1 MDIQFNNSPTAPIVI
16 IACKVFQKLLEASL
30 PMELKTDVTYLDYG
44 LHVAPKNLTKEVQQ
58 SIDQIKKPS
67 LVILGYGLCGNG
79 LVGINSGIHTLIIP
93 KSDDCIAILMGS
105 YDEYRQEFDNEPGTY
120 YLTKGWLE
128 AGSNPLQ
135 EYLGYVDKYGLEK
148 ADLIMD
154 LQYKNYT
161 RLMFVAQTKEDFIQY
176 RKQVS
181 EIAEFCERWGMEYEE
196 KLGSDRFI
204 RELIVRAKE
213 AQSNDQQMLY
223 ESNQGDFVVIQP
235 NSEIVQ
241 RVFLR

>member
-1 MDIQFNNSPTAPIVI
+1 MDNQFKNSTTFPIVI

-30 PMELKTDVTYLDYG
+30 PIELKADVTYLDYG
-44 LHVAPKNLTKEVQQ
+44 LHIVPKNLTKEVQL
-58 SIDQIKKPS
+58 SIDQIKAPS
-67 LVILGYGLCGNG
+67 TVILGYGLCGNG

-105 YDEYRQEFDNEPGTY
+105 YDDYREEFDREPGTY

-135 EYLGYVDKYGLEK
+135 EYLGYVEKYGLEK

-161 RLMFVAQTKEDFIQY
+161 RLMFVAQTKEDFVHY
-176 RKQVS
+176 REQVI
-181 EIAEFCERWGMEYEE
+181 EIAEFCKRWGMRYEE

-204 RELIVRAKE
+204 RDLISIAKKNG
-213 AQSNDQQMLY
+213 SFGQQFVDYSL
-223 ESNQGDFVVIQP
+223 GKDFVIVYP
-235 NSEIVQ
+235 NSEIEQ
-241 RVFLR
+241 KYFLR